1 MASLNVKVHLSIM
14 SIVQLD
20 FVKVYQYLAL
30 RQDTGLDCGTV
41 SDSFVRVDSPERRVG
56 KLSDF
61 D

>member
-30 RQDTGLDCGTV
+30 QTGHGPGLRHRKRQLRQ
-41 SDSFVRVDSPERRVG
+41 S
-56 KLSDF
+56 
-61 D
+61 